1 MTVVDRIPSE
11 QVTHENNIEICEKQ
25 KEIETEEESGV
36 DMAFDA
42 LMNLEEN
49 SDLAN
54 FMKSHLSGGTDLQ
67 DLWTI
72 NSYKE
77 VITNQYTGQILR

>member
-1 MTVVDRIPSE
+1 MTVSGE
-11 QVTHENNIEICEKQ
+11 EVTDASDKEVGEKQ
-25 KEIETEEESGV
+25 KEIENEKESGV

-49 SDLAN
+49 ADLAN
-54 FMKSHLSGGTDLQ
+54 FMKSHLSSGEDMQ
-67 DLWTI
+67 ELWTI

-77 VITNQYTGQILR
+77 VITNPWTGHILR

>member
-1 MTVVDRIPSE
+1 MTVSGE
-11 QVTHENNIEICEKQ
+11 EVTDASDKEVGEKQ
-25 KEIETEEESGV
+25 KEIENEKESGV

-49 SDLAN
+49 ADLAN
-54 FMKSHLSGGTDLQ
+54 FMKIHLSSGEDMQ
-67 DLWTI
+67 ELWTI

-77 VITNQYTGQILR
+77 VITNPWTGHILR

>member
-1 MTVVDRIPSE
+1 MTVSGE
-11 QVTHENNIEICEKQ
+11 EVTDASDKEVGEKQ
-25 KEIETEEESGV
+25 KQIENEKESGV

-49 SDLAN
+49 ADLTN
-54 FMKSHLSGGTDLQ
+54 FMKSHLSSGEDMQ
-67 DLWTI
+67 ELWTI

-77 VITNQYTGQILR
+77 VITNPWTGHILR